1 MVLCII
7 IGVVAGGSFC
17 RLVFVNFKIA
27 SFVLLLFCQTSI
39 VKLSIRTSDDNDVC
53 MSWGEAVSG
62 ARGVDIVFRAS
73 FGVLAGYS
81 SMRPPT

>member
-17 RLVFVNFKIA
+17 RFVFVNFKIA

-39 VKLSIRTSDDNDVC
+39 FEDEHLD
-53 MSWGEAVSG
+53 E
-62 ARGVDIVFRAS
+62 
-73 FGVLAGYS
+73 
-81 SMRPPT
+81 